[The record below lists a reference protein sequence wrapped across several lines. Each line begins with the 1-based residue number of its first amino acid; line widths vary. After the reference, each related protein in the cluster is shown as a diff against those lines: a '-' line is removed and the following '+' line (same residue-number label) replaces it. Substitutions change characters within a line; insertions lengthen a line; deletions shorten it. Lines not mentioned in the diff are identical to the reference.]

1 MKFLLIDYGIYINI
15 KNLWIKIMIIFKHMI
30 QIKNIENL
38 LFTERH
44 QINCKVYFLLRK
56 AIVIRKIDV

>member
-1 MKFLLIDYGIYINI
+1 
-15 KNLWIKIMIIFKHMI
+15 MIIFKHMI

-44 QINCKVYFLLRK
+44 QINCKVYFIIRK
-56 AIVIRKIDV
+56 AIVIRKLDV

>member
-1 MKFLLIDYGIYINI
+1 
-15 KNLWIKIMIIFKHMI
+15 MIIFKHMI

-56 AIVIRKIDV
+56 AIVIRKVDVWQLILMKIITIN